1 MGKGCAS
8 VCVNIQWIENRCV
21 YPEDPR
27 FFFWEIYSFDTVD
40 INNGVW
46 VYFSAF
52 CVCRGRVEYRGY
64 FMFFL
69 N

>member
-27 FFFWEIYSFDTVD
+27 FFFWEVSSFDTVD
-40 INNGVW
+40 INN
-46 VYFSAF
+46 
-52 CVCRGRVEYRGY
+52 
-64 FMFFL
+64 
-69 N
+69 

>member
-21 YPEDPR
+21 YPKTPVF
-27 FFFWEIYSFDTVD
+27 FFFWSLGTVD
-40 INNGVW
+40 INNGVL

-64 FMFFL
+64 FIFFL